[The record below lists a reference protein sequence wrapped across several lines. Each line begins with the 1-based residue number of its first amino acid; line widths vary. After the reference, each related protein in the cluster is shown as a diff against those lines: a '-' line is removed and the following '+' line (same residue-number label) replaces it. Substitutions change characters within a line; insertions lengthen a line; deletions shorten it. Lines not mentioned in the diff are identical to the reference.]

1 MQDRLARWSENR
13 LRVIYI
19 LITLLA
25 LSSCSSQ
32 PAQVVDRDQPP
43 SRKIQEHRVS
53 SGETLYSIAWRYD
66 LDHNKLARRNQ
77 IQAPFTIYPGQLLKL
92 DLDNMPAQAPRQS
105 ARRRGSGDASAPSA
119 APSPAASSRPAD
131 SAGSASRSKNQTPSR
146 GARSNTAL
154 PAGTPSWRWPVEGR
168 VLRAFGASSGLNQ
181 GIDIG
186 GNLGDSVR
194 AAAAGQVVYA
204 GSGLRGYGN
213 LVILKHNETYLS
225 AYAHNRSL
233 NVSEG
238 DAVKAGG
245 VIAEMGSSG
254 TDKVKLY
261 FEIRRDGKPVDPIG
275 HLPRR

>member
-1 MQDRLARWSENR
+1 MWDGSGHCWGRAAK
-13 LRVIYI
+13 VIYI
-19 LITLLA
+19 SITVLA
-25 LSSCSSQ
+25 MFACAGQ
-32 PAQVVDRDQPP
+32 PVAVEDRDQPP

-53 SGETLYSIAWRYD
+53 AGETLYSIAWRYD
-66 LDHNKLARRNQ
+66 IEHRKLAQRND
-77 IQAPFTIYPGQLLKL
+77 IREPFTIYPGQVLKL
-92 DLDNMPAQAPRQS
+92 DTDNMPSPQPSRQARS
-105 ARRRGSGDASAPSA
+105 GSGESASPSRVET
-119 APSPAASSRPAD
+119 PPQPSRPAETPRETR
-131 SAGSASRSKNQTPSR
+131 SRNQTPE
-146 GARSNTAL
+146 ATSNNSVNL
-154 PAGTPSWRWPVEGR
+154 PRGTPDWRWPVEGR
-168 VLRAFGASSGLNQ
+168 VLRAFGASTGLNQ

-213 LVILKHNETYLS
+213 LVILKHNDTYLS
-225 AYAHNRSL
+225 AYAHNRRL
-233 NVSEG
+233 NVAEG
-238 DAVKAGG
+238 DSVKAGS